1 MTLKQSTG
9 ETDIEMGVPK
19 RERERERDVCNPL
32 PTEQSRTLYC
42 LSFVDVPFGLLGHL
56 NKLGLLLPTSGA
68 CP

>member
-1 MTLKQSTG
+1 
-9 ETDIEMGVPK
+9 VFP
-19 RERERERDVCNPL
+19 RERERDVCNPL

-42 LSFVDVPFGLLGHL
+42 LSFVDVPFGLGHL